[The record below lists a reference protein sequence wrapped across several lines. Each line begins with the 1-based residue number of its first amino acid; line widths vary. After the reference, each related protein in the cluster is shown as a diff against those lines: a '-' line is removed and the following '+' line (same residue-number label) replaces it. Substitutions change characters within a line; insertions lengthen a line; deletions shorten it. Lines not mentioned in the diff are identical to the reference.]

1 MEPRGW
7 YRSDAKSGARSGTGR
22 RNDMQNQLVTIF
34 GGGGFLGRY
43 VCEELLKA
51 GYRIRIA
58 ERDPSNA
65 VGIKPMGG
73 LGQTQ
78 FVSCD
83 ITKKGAAERA
93 ARGSDAIVNLC
104 GAFAER
110 GEEVNR
116 DGAGYVAEA
125 AAAMNVRALVHVSAI
140 GADLE
145 SESIYGRTKAE
156 GESRVRKTFP
166 NAAIMRP
173 SVVFGPDD
181 EFLNR
186 FAGMIRMLPV
196 VPVIGAKTKF
206 QPVFAGDVAAAIR
219 IAVDEPGSH
228 GGEIYELGGP
238 ERMSMLELNRWIAQE
253 IGQERLF
260 VEVPRIA
267 AFALTL
273 GTRWLPNP
281 PITEDQLAMLATDNV
296 VAEGAKGLSDLG
308 REPTPLAAIAPEYLV
323 KYRRHGRFSRKANAA

>member
-1 MEPRGW
+1 
-7 YRSDAKSGARSGTGR
+7 
-22 RNDMQNQLVTIF
+22 MQNQLVTIF

-51 GYRIRIA
+51 GYRIRVA

-83 ITKKGAAERA
+83 ITKKVSALRA

-104 GAFAER
+104 GAFADR
-110 GEEVNR
+110 GEDVNR
-116 DGAGYVAEA
+116 DGAGYIAEA
-125 AAAMNVRALVHVSAI
+125 AAEVGARALVHVSAI

-156 GESRVRKTFP
+156 GEVRVRKAFAGAT
-166 NAAIMRP
+166 IMRP
-173 SVVFGPDD
+173 SIIFGPDD
-181 EFLNR
+181 AFLNR
-186 FAGMIRMLPV
+186 FAGIVRMSPV
-196 VPVIGAKTKF
+196 VPVIGASTKF

-219 IAVDEPGSH
+219 TAVAEPFTHQGKT
-228 GGEIYELGGP
+228 YELGGP
-238 ERMSMLELNRWIAQE
+238 EQLSMLELNRWIAKE
-253 IGQERLF
+253 IGVERLF
-260 VEVPRIA
+260 VEVPYMA

-273 GTRWLPNP
+273 GTRWLPSP
-281 PITEDQLAMLATDNV
+281 PITEDQLVMLKKDNV
-296 VAEGAKGLSDLG
+296 VADGASGLAELG
-308 REPTPLAAIAPEYLV
+308 IAPKPMATIAPDYLT
-323 KYRRHGRFSRKANAA
+323 KYRRHGRFGRKAHTA